1 MLNTIQELENMR
13 RAGVDSAIFYFSL
26 GLEYAREKQWD
37 NAIEALKTAL
47 KKDPGYSAAW
57 KNLGRCYLAAGD
69 YTQGSQVFRE
79 GIAIAELRG
88 DWQIAREMRLL
99 LKALKHSAEH

>member
-26 GLEYAREKQWD
+26 GLEYAREAQWPQ
-37 NAIEALKTAL
+37 AIDALKIAL

-69 YTQGSQVFRE
+69 LTQSQQIFRE

-88 DWQIAREMRLL
+88 DWQVAKEMRLL
-99 LKALKHSAEH
+99 LKSLKTFN

>member
-1 MLNTIQELENMR
+1 MRNTIQELENMR

-26 GLEYAREKQWD
+26 GLEYARESQWD
-37 NAIEALKTAL
+37 QAIATLKIAL
-47 KKDPGYSAAW
+47 KKDPNYSVAW

-69 YTQGSQVFRE
+69 LTQSQQVLRE

-88 DWQIAREMRLL
+88 DWPVAKEMRLL
-99 LKALKHSAEH
+99 LKTLKTYN